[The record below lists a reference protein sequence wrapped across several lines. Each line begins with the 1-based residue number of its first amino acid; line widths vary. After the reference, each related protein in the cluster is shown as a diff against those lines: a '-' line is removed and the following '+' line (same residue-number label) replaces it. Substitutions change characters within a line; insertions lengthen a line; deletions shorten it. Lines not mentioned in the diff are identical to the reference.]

1 MDQKRTNEDQ
11 MIEWMAAGS
20 SFGLSSP
27 LEPMIE
33 IRRHER
39 GANDTYEIPFGLC
52 ALGYTAEDKH
62 LKIIRGHPSGNE
74 QMDEVELAI
83 GKIEHACYS
92 EDAAENRI
100 RYLFQDYVKKTGI
113 FRVKINVWKKVFA
126 SNGKANIAI
135 IIEDRLEPPH
145 NEQEP

>member
-39 GANDTYEIPFGLC
+39 GANDTYEKEWITEAGTSKK
-52 ALGYTAEDKH
+52 GMVRQYY
-62 LKIIRGHPSGNE
+62 E
-74 QMDEVELAI
+74 QRFTMGI
-83 GKIEHACYS
+83 GTI
-92 EDAAENRI
+92 
-100 RYLFQDYVKKTGI
+100 
-113 FRVKINVWKKVFA
+113 
-126 SNGKANIAI
+126 
-135 IIEDRLEPPH
+135 
-145 NEQEP
+145 